1 MGTGNATPMPSL
13 FPLVFPRRIWPGL
26 GERIE
31 TRRSHQQHF
40 ETMKNF
46 FFVYQKGDD
55 FKALDYHD
63 ATAQEAG
70 LKADGWKHI
79 ATLGAREFIEWYYK
93 NNPTE

>member
-1 MGTGNATPMPSL
+1 
-13 FPLVFPRRIWPGL
+13 
-26 GERIE
+26 
-31 TRRSHQQHF
+31 
-40 ETMKNF
+40 MKNF

-55 FKALDYHD
+55 FKALDHED
-63 ATAQEAG
+63 ATAQETA